1 MLSYKTILSAVLA
14 AGGVGLIGGCSSY
27 DGDYGHHDRYGYGYD
42 HHDYD
47 RHDYRDAGYAGYR
60 QEQLDRNKE
69 IGDHN
74 TRVSDKLDDGRVNG
88 SARSYEER
96 KASRAA
102 DEGVPGA
109 RREERELRNER
120 LDGR

>member
-1 MLSYKTILSAVLA
+1 MKSFITRVLA
-14 AGGVGLIGGCSSY
+14 LALASAGLPLIGGCSAFGG
-27 DGDYGHHDRYGYGYD
+27 GDD
-42 HHDYD
+42 HHDYRGGSASRYD
-47 RHDYRDAGYAGYR
+47 SRYDSRDSRDAAQQAG
-60 QEQLDRNKE
+60 DRN
-69 IGDHN
+69 
-74 TRVSDKLDDGRVNG
+74 TRISDKVDDGRING

-120 LDGR
+120 LDRN